1 MGTELRA
8 LLPISGNFFF
18 THAKDA
24 YHRIP
29 PKPTFTTGGQTE
41 ALTSIVF
48 AASALEAFINELAD
62 FTTQPVYAESPE
74 PPLPAFAGLME
85 ELEKSRA
92 SIVSKFWLGK
102 WVLSAMP
109 YDKGA
114 QPYQDFALLIE
125 LRNTLV
131 HSRSLD
137 KLDLDSTTGAWVRT
151 IDTPAPAIIS
161 KLASKHILA
170 EFTKS
175 AVAWPT
181 LLTTKATAQW
191 ACNAASAIVLS
202 FLESLPNGK
211 YSNFIR
217 KMYYEKFSGVE

>member
-1 MGTELRA
+1 MGTELRV
-8 LLPISGNFFF
+8 LLPLSGNVFF
-18 THAKDA
+18 THAKNA
-24 YHRIP
+24 CQRIP
-29 PKPTFTTGGQTE
+29 ALPTLTTSGQTE

-62 FTTQPVYAESPE
+62 FTGQPIYAEQPE

-102 WVLSAMP
+102 WILSSVP

-114 QPYQDFALLIE
+114 QPYQDFALLIK

-137 KLDLDSTTGAWVRT
+137 KLDYDSGTGAWIRT
-151 IDTPAPAIIS
+151 IETPAPTVMS

-170 EFTKS
+170 ESTIS
-175 AVAWPT
+175 TLTWPT

-202 FLESLPNGK
+202 ILDILPNGR

-217 KMYYEKFSGVE
+217 KMYYDKFSPV